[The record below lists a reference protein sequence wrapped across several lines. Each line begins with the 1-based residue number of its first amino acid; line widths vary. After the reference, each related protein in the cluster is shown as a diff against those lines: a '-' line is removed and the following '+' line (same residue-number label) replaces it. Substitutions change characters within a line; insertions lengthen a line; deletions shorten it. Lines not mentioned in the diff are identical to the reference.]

1 MKTLKIPKLKSFPR
15 GLNIYYFGKGKGKTT
30 AAIGLAVRAAGYNLK
45 VLFFQFFKSPK
56 WPSGE
61 RLALEK
67 LGVKVEIHG
76 SGFVGIWGD
85 KKAFIEHKKS
95 AEQAFALAKK
105 LLFSGKYQVVIL
117 DEIISCLEV
126 GLLKEKLVV
135 DLIKQKTNL
144 SKTKNVHLII
154 TGHQKY
160 PGLAKYCDLIT
171 EMKMVKHPFYKGF
184 LAVKGVDY

>member
-1 MKTLKIPKLKSFPR
+1 MRLLKIPKLKQFPR

-30 AAIGLAVRAAGYNLK
+30 AAIGLATRAVGYNLK

-95 AEQAFALAKK
+95 AEQAFSLAKR
-105 LLFSGKYQVVIL
+105 LLLSGKYQVVIF

-126 GLLKEKLVV
+126 GLLKEKQIV
-135 DLIKQKTNL
+135 DLIKQKTASL
-144 SKTKNVHLII
+144 KIKNSHLIM

-160 PGLAKYCDLIT
+160 PSLAKYCDLIT
-171 EMKMVKHPFYKGF
+171 EMKMVKHPFYKGY
-184 LAVKGVDY
+184 LAVRGIDY